1 MTKYLKYLFWL
12 GPILSIMGITAG
24 FVSGKWLPVPLGLL
38 IAGLV
43 IIGLWLLFVGSTS
56 PSFWGRRSLETGTNA
71 VIATL
76 LVLVILGLINFLAIR
91 NGPRIDLTENQF
103 LSLSPL
109 SQQVVQKLEQ
119 PVKVWVFVP
128 SADPADRE
136 LLENYHRY
144 GSKLEFDFV
153 DPQVELG
160 AAKKFNVQ
168 DYGEVYLE
176 YGPARQLVQ
185 RIDQVE
191 RLSEVKLTNAIAR
204 LTSDRYDKVYFL
216 QGHGEL
222 SLEEEEGG
230 LSEAVS
236 ALEERNFTTQPLNLT
251 ERSAVPEDAS
261 LVVVAGPKRAL
272 LEKEVKTLINYLSQ
286 GGSLLLMID
295 PDTNPDLDD
304 LLKNW
309 GVRLDSRIV
318 IDATTTLGF
327 ATPLV
332 SSYGD
337 HPISKD
343 FGNGYSFYPL
353 ARPLEVESVKGVELT
368 PLLITTEQTWAES
381 NPEEQPPQ
389 FEPESDFPGPLMLG
403 AALNRQVDSSTKSSK
418 SDNSDKSEIEE
429 SEQPQASPSP
439 TSEEEASAQDK
450 TETEEEKASAQDKTK
465 TEEKTEESRLV
476 VFGDSNFPINGLF
489 EQQLNGDVFINSISW
504 LSRRDD
510 QIISIRPKEQKNR
523 RINLT
528 PIQANALGWTALVIL
543 PLFGFTTAGV
553 VWWLR
558 R

>member
-1 MTKYLKYLFWL
+1 MTKYLKYLFWF
-12 GPILSIMGITAG
+12 GPILCIMGITAG

-43 IIGLWLLFVGSTS
+43 IIGLWLLFVVSTS
-56 PSFWGRRSLETGTNA
+56 PSLWGRRSLETGTNA

-76 LVLVILGLINFLAIR
+76 LVLIILGLINFLAIR
-91 NGPRIDLTENQF
+91 NGQRIDLTENQF

-128 SADPADRE
+128 SPDPADRE
-136 LLENYHRY
+136 LLENYQRY

-153 DPQVELG
+153 DPQVEVG
-160 AAKKFNVQ
+160 PARKFNVQ

-176 YGPARQLVQ
+176 YGSARQLVQ

-261 LVVVAGPKRAL
+261 LVVVAGSKRAL
-272 LEKEVKTLINYLSQ
+272 LEKEVKSLENYLSQ

-295 PDTNPDLDD
+295 PDTNPGLND
-304 LLKNW
+304 LLENW
-309 GVRLDSRIV
+309 GVKLDNRIV

-337 HPISKD
+337 HPITSD

-353 ARPLEVESVKGVELT
+353 ARPLQVESVEGLEFT
-368 PLLITTEQTWAES
+368 PLSITSEQTWAES

-389 FEPESDFPGPLMLG
+389 FDPESDFPGPLMLG
-403 AALNRQVDSSTKSSK
+403 AALNRQVDSATTSSE
-418 SDNSDKSEIEE
+418 SDQSETEKSEQTE
-429 SEQPQASPSP
+429 PSPSP
-439 TSEEEASAQDK
+439 TSKEEDSAQENTQVEEEEASAQEK
-450 TETEEEKASAQDKTK
+450 TETEAD
-465 TEEKTEESRLV
+465 EKTEESRLV
-476 VFGDSNFPINGLF
+476 VFGDSNFAVNGLF
-489 EQQLNGDVFINSISW
+489 EQQLNGDVFLNSISW
-504 LSRRDD
+504 LSKRDD

-543 PLFGFTTAGV
+543 PLFGFTTAGI